1 MNSNNQSFAIK
12 ITNIINLLKQKVLRQ
27 KKKKNYKTVF
37 LFNPKGMQPPS
48 ELMFKISFLGTA
60 SSHWLGCSGQLVV
73 QEWPWAE
80 GLGGGTAAAQAS
92 GRGHCSTAALGR
104 PGSGPLE
111 GALWAPPSVL
121 LSAHS
126 AGRALISSQP
136 RAGNAFDSDSRAVSD
151 ERERKPFVKEW
162 QPLLSVITTD
172 AEKLR
177 CWWNSRQL
185 WPVRGCRMG
194 RKHCSAD

>member
-1 MNSNNQSFAIK
+1 
-12 ITNIINLLKQKVLRQ
+12 
-27 KKKKNYKTVF
+27 
-37 LFNPKGMQPPS
+37 MQPPS
-48 ELMFKISFLGTA
+48 ELMFQIFFLVTA
-60 SSHWLGCSGQLVV
+60 SSHWLRCSGQLVV

-136 RAGNAFDSDSRAVSD
+136 RAGNGFNPDSRAVRD

-185 WPVRGCRMG
+185 WPVRGRRMG
-194 RKHCSAD
+194 RKQCSAD